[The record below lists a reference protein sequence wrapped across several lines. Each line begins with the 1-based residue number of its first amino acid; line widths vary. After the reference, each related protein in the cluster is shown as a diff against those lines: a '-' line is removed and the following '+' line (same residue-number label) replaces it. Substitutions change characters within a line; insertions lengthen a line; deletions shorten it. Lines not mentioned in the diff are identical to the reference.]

1 MRFGPAVGDADAMD
15 GEDLIKDEF
24 GPTDES
30 GKRLTTWYAQGHS
43 DGLGDRLLM
52 FDNTSAPSW
61 EILRFKPD
69 LAADARF
76 ETELRHRVDQL
87 SSFRNPAFP
96 MVRPITELD
105 LDEDLAVVSTYA
117 SGVSLSD
124 GLKKPRSAMF
134 AVRLLRQLVPAVAAL
149 QQHGPGISHG
159 AITLE
164 RLVLTAEGRLMVREH
179 MVGSAIERLL
189 LSPMTLW
196 SEFGLLAPPS
206 SGAVSLGP
214 RCDVVQMALAA
225 LSLMTGRRIGRD
237 EYPDRVPELLDT
249 IEDRSLWHEPETF
262 RSLRAWLERA
272 LQLGDRVFDSAG
284 DAYAALSELKEE
296 PPRRSDHPSLYL
308 AQGRPPQE
316 APPPPP
322 SPPLSPPPP
331 SPGTASLRVPDAMYD
346 VTPVGLPP
354 RRTIG
359 AWLRDARVL
368 RWAATVVGVFALGE
382 AAFIGRL
389 LLPDWSDR
397 AKPATPAVSTPSPR
411 PDTAPSK
418 GDPASSDRP
427 ELTPLSVDAP
437 PPTTTAI
444 VPSLAV
450 ASASPST
457 IDLPPA
463 SASAPQRS
471 GGIRVSAPVE
481 VHVLD
486 GERLLGSSA
495 DGPIIAAAGRH
506 EFEFVNS
513 AIGYRTR
520 RVVDVKAGEITP
532 VSVAVPDGV
541 LNINAV
547 PWAAVWIDG
556 TSYGE
561 TPIGNLSIAPGE
573 HEVVFRH
580 PQFGERREKAVVR
593 AETTTRVAVNF
604 RN

>member
-1 MRFGPAVGDADAMD
+1 MD
-15 GEDLIKDEF
+15 GQDLIKDEF

-43 DGLGDRLLM
+43 DALGDRLLM

-87 SSFRNPAFP
+87 SSFRHPAFP
-96 MVRPITELD
+96 AVRPITELD

-134 AVRLLRQLVPAVAAL
+134 AVRLLRQLVPAVASL

-179 MVGSAIERLL
+179 MVGSAIERLQ

-196 SEFGLLAPPS
+196 SEFGLLVPAS
-206 SGAVSLGP
+206 SGTANLGP

-237 EYPDRVPELLDT
+237 EYPDRVPELLDA
-249 IEDRSLWHEPETF
+249 IEDRSLWHEPEAF
-262 RSLRAWLERA
+262 RSLRVWLERA
-272 LQLGDRVFDSAG
+272 LQLGDRVFDSAS
-284 DAYAALSELKEE
+284 DAYAALGDLKED
-296 PPRRSDHPSLYL
+296 PPRRSEHPSLYL
-308 AQGRPPQE
+308 AQGRAPHE
-316 APPPPP
+316 APAPTPPESPVPPP
-322 SPPLSPPPP
+322 S
-331 SPGTASLRVPDAMYD
+331 TASLGPPKLGSSEGGLRVPDAMYD
-346 VTPVGLPP
+346 VTPLGIPP

-368 RWAATVVGVFALGE
+368 RWAAMVVGVFALGE

-389 LLPDWSDR
+389 LLLDWSGR
-397 AKPATPAVSTPSPR
+397 ATPATVAVTTPTPR
-411 PDTAPSK
+411 PDVASSRGNT
-418 GDPASSDRP
+418 ASSDRP
-427 ELTPLSVDAP
+427 QLTPLQVDVPP
-437 PPTTTAI
+437 PPTAV
-444 VPSLAV
+444 VPTLAV
-450 ASASPST
+450 ASAPPP
-457 IDLPPA
+457 IADLRPA
-463 SASAPQRS
+463 AAITTPQRS
-471 GGIRVSAPVE
+471 GGFRISAPVQ

-513 AIGYRTR
+513 AIGFRAR
-520 RVVDVKAGEITP
+520 RVVDVKAGEITI
-532 VSVAVPDGV
+532 VSVTVPDGT

-561 TPIGNLSIAPGE
+561 TPLGNLSIAPGE

-593 AETTTRVAVNF
+593 AETTTRVAVSF
-604 RN
+604 R

>member
-1 MRFGPAVGDADAMD
+1 MD
-15 GEDLIKDEF
+15 GHDLIKDEF

-43 DGLGDRLLM
+43 DALGDRLLM

-87 SSFRNPAFP
+87 SSFRHPSFPA
-96 MVRPITELD
+96 VRPITELD

-164 RLVLTAEGRLMVREH
+164 RLVLTAEGRLMIREH
-179 MVGSAIERLL
+179 MVGSAIERLQ

-196 SEFGLLAPPS
+196 SEFGLLVPAS
-206 SGAVSLGP
+206 SGTASLGP

-237 EYPDRVPELLDT
+237 EYPARVPELLDT
-249 IEDRSLWHEPETF
+249 IEDRSLWPEPETF

-272 LQLGDRVFDSAG
+272 LQLGDRVFDSAS
-284 DAYAALSELKEE
+284 DAYAALGELKEE
-296 PPRRSDHPSLYL
+296 PPRNSEHPSLYL
-308 AQGRPPQE
+308 AQGRSAQE
-316 APPPPP
+316 ATPPP
-322 SPPLSPPPP
+322 SASPLP
-331 SPGTASLRVPDAMYD
+331 SPSTASLRVPDAMYD
-346 VTPVGLPP
+346 VTPVGVPP

-368 RWAATVVGVFALGE
+368 RWAAVVVGVLALGE
-382 AAFIGRL
+382 AAFIGQL
-389 LLPDWSDR
+389 LLPDWSGR
-397 AKPATPAVSTPSPR
+397 AKPAAVAVTTPTPR
-411 PDTAPSK
+411 PDVASST
-418 GDPASSDRP
+418 GNTASSDRP
-427 ELTPLSVDAP
+427 QLTPLQVDAP
-437 PPTTTAI
+437 PPTPSV

-450 ASASPST
+450 ASATPQ
-457 IDLPPA
+457 IADVRPA
-463 SASAPQRS
+463 SAITTPQRS
-471 GGIRVSAPVE
+471 GGFRISAPVE
-481 VHVLD
+481 VHVLE

-506 EFEFVNS
+506 ELEFVNS
-513 AIGYRTR
+513 AIGYRAR
-520 RVVDVKAGEITP
+520 RVVDVRAGEITS
-532 VSVAVPDGV
+532 VSVTVPDGT

-561 TPIGNLSIAPGE
+561 TPLGNLSIAPGE